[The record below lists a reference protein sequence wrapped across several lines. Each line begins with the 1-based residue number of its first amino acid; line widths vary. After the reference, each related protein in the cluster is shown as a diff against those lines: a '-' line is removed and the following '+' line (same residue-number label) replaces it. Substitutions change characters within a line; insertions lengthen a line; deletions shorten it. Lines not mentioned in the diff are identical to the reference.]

1 MDIKRD
7 IIEKLAEWKQSK
19 THKPMLLM
27 GARQTGKSWVM
38 MEFGRMF
45 FDYVA
50 YFDFS
55 ETLELATIFN
65 QTKEPERLLKELAL
79 QTDVPIEPGKTLIVF
94 DEIQECE
101 AAFNSLKY
109 FCDRAPQYHILAAGS
124 LLGVAVRRRKMTV
137 PVGKVSIMRVYPISF
152 TEFLRASEP
161 ALFDF
166 VASLKTI
173 ERVPET
179 IHNKLMLEY
188 RRYQVCGG
196 MPEAV
201 VALLSDNG
209 MKAVEATLQ
218 NILDLYE
225 MDFAKYAEP
234 RDIPR
239 IKALW
244 HSLPSQL
251 SKENRKFIY
260 NVVQSGARAKDYE
273 DGLLWLEEAGMIYR
287 VFSVAKPAMPL
298 SGYREIS
305 AFKAYACDCG
315 LLRRL
320 ARVPADV
327 ILGGASSYTEFKGAL
342 AENMILQSFTAIRD
356 DVPYYWTSV
365 GRAEVEFVVQNGID
379 IVPIEVKA
387 AGCVGGKSLTIYNEK
402 FNPPIRIRFSANN
415 LQKNGNL
422 ISCPLYLSDWLF
434 SQQNWAEMIGNLK
447 TNPQI
452 SEDL

>member
-1 MDIKRD
+1 MNIKRD
-7 IIEKLAEWKQSK
+7 IIDKLVEWKHSK

-55 ETLELATIFN
+55 ETLELGTIFN
-65 QTKEPERLLKELAL
+65 QTKEPKRLLKELAL

-137 PVGKVSIMRVYPISF
+137 PVGKVSIMRMYPISF

-201 VALLSDNG
+201 VELLSDNG

-225 MDFAKYAEP
+225 MDFAKYAE
-234 RDIPR
+234 
-239 IKALW
+239 
-244 HSLPSQL
+244 
-251 SKENRKFIY
+251 
-260 NVVQSGARAKDYE
+260 
-273 DGLLWLEEAGMIYR
+273 LEEAGMIHR

-327 ILGGASSYTEFKGAL
+327 VLGGASSYTEFKGAL
-342 AENMILQSFTAIRD
+342 AENMILQSFTSIRD
-356 DVPYYWTSV
+356 DVPYYWTSA
-365 GRAEVEFVVQNGID
+365 GRAEIEFVVQNGTD

-387 AGCVGGKSLTIYNEK
+387 AGCVGGKSLAIYNEK

-434 SQQNWAEMIGNLK
+434 SQQNWSELIGNFQNHPL
-447 TNPQI
+447 I
-452 SEDL
+452 SDDL

>member
-1 MDIKRD
+1 MNIKRD

-152 TEFLRASEP
+152 IEFLRASEP

-342 AENMILQSFTAIRD
+342 AENMILQSCTAIRD
-356 DVPYYWTSV
+356 DVPYYWTSA

>member
-1 MDIKRD
+1 MNIKRD

-38 MEFGRMF
+38 MEFGCMF

-109 FCDRAPQYHILAAGS
+109 FCDRTPQYHILAAGS

-137 PVGKVSIMRVYPISF
+137 PVGKVSIMRMYPISF

-188 RRYQVCGG
+188 RRYQICGG

-287 VFSVAKPAMPL
+287 VFSVAKFMHLHISMP
-298 SGYREIS
+298 
-305 AFKAYACDCG
+305 
-315 LLRRL
+315 
-320 ARVPADV
+320 P
-327 ILGGASSYTEFKGAL
+327 
-342 AENMILQSFTAIRD
+342 
-356 DVPYYWTSV
+356 
-365 GRAEVEFVVQNGID
+365 
-379 IVPIEVKA
+379 
-387 AGCVGGKSLTIYNEK
+387 
-402 FNPPIRIRFSANN
+402 
-415 LQKNGNL
+415 
-422 ISCPLYLSDWLF
+422 
-434 SQQNWAEMIGNLK
+434 
-447 TNPQI
+447 
-452 SEDL
+452 

>member
-1 MDIKRD
+1 MNIKRD

-65 QTKEPERLLKELAL
+65 QTKEPERLLKELSL

-109 FCDRAPQYHILAAGS
+109 FCDRTPQYHILAAGS

-342 AENMILQSFTAIRD
+342 AENMILQSFAAIRD
-356 DVPYYWTSV
+356 DVPYYWTSA

>member
-1 MDIKRD
+1 
-7 IIEKLAEWKQSK
+7 
-19 THKPMLLM
+19 
-27 GARQTGKSWVM
+27 
-38 MEFGRMF
+38 
-45 FDYVA
+45 
-50 YFDFS
+50 
-55 ETLELATIFN
+55 
-65 QTKEPERLLKELAL
+65 
-79 QTDVPIEPGKTLIVF
+79 VF

-137 PVGKVSIMRVYPISF
+137 PVGKVSIMRMYPISF

-179 IHNKLMLEY
+179 MHNKLMLEY

-201 VALLSDNG
+201 VELLSDNG

-234 RDIPR
+234 REIPR

-273 DGLLWLEEAGMIYR
+273 DGLLWLEEAGMIHR

-327 ILGGASSYTEFKGAL
+327 VLGGASSYTEFKGAL
-342 AENMILQSFTAIRD
+342 AENMILQSFTSIRD
-356 DVPYYWTSV
+356 DVPYYWTSA
-365 GRAEVEFVVQNGID
+365 GRAEIEFVVQNGTD

-387 AGCVGGKSLTIYNEK
+387 AGCVGGKSLAIYNEK

-434 SQQNWAEMIGNLK
+434 SQQNWSELIGNFQNHPL
-447 TNPQI
+447 I
-452 SEDL
+452 SDDL

>member
-1 MDIKRD
+1 MEIRRNVID
-7 IIEKLAEWKQSK
+7 KLVEWKSSQV
-19 THKPMLLM
+19 HKPVLLM
-27 GARQTGKSWVM
+27 GARQTGKTWAM
-38 MEFGRMF
+38 QEFGRKYF
-45 FDYVA
+45 EHVA
-50 YFDFS
+50 FFDFS
-55 ETLELATIFN
+55 ETMELETIFN
-65 QTKEPERLLKELAL
+65 QTKDPERLLKELAM

-109 FCDRAPQYHILAAGS
+109 FCDKAPQYHIIAAGS

-137 PVGKVSIMRVYPISF
+137 PVGKVAIMRMNPITF
-152 TEFLRASEP
+152 VEFLRASEP
-161 ALFDF
+161 SLYEF
-166 VASLKTI
+166 VSKLENI
-173 ERVPET
+173 SRVPEI
-179 IHNKLMLEY
+179 IHSKLMLEY

-201 VALLSDNG
+201 VALLSDMG
-209 MKAVEATLQ
+209 MGAVESALQ

-234 RDIPR
+234 REIPR

-260 NVVQSGARAKDYE
+260 SVVQSGARAKDYE
-273 DGLLWLEEAGMIYR
+273 DGLLWLEEAGMIHR
-287 VFSVAKPAMPL
+287 VFSASKPAMPL
-298 SGYREIS
+298 SGYREVN
-305 AFKAYACDCG
+305 AFKVYACDCG

-342 AENMILQSFTAIRD
+342 AENMILQSYIATLD
-356 DVPYYWTSV
+356 DVPYYWTSA
-365 GRAEVEFVVQNGID
+365 GRAEIEFVVQNGVN

-387 AGCVGGKSLTIYNEK
+387 AGCVGGKSLTVYNEK
-402 FNPPIRIRFSANN
+402 FNPAVRIRFSANN
-415 LQKNGNL
+415 FQKNDNM

-434 SQQNWAEMIGNLK
+434 TKQNWVELLQLWQTSLK
-447 TNPQI
+447 I
-452 SEDL
+452 

>member
-1 MDIKRD
+1 MNIKRD
-7 IIEKLAEWKQSK
+7 IIDKLVEWKHSK
-19 THKPMLLM
+19 THKPMVLM

-55 ETLELATIFN
+55 ETLELGTIFN

-137 PVGKVSIMRVYPISF
+137 PVGKVSIMRMYPISF

-201 VALLSDNG
+201 VELLSDNG

-234 RDIPR
+234 REIPR

-273 DGLLWLEEAGMIYR
+273 DGLLWLEEAGMIHR

-327 ILGGASSYTEFKGAL
+327 VLGGASSYTEFKGAL
-342 AENMILQSFTAIRD
+342 AENMILQS
-356 DVPYYWTSV
+356 S
-365 GRAEVEFVVQNGID
+365 
-379 IVPIEVKA
+379 
-387 AGCVGGKSLTIYNEK
+387 S
-402 FNPPIRIRFSANN
+402 
-415 LQKNGNL
+415 
-422 ISCPLYLSDWLF
+422 
-434 SQQNWAEMIGNLK
+434 
-447 TNPQI
+447 
-452 SEDL
+452 